1 MSEDNRHILQAAEE
15 KLESLSAEIGRLH
28 NELDR
33 YSKAL
38 VKSERERDRLSHEM
52 LEICGTSEPK
62 SMEIAQRALRKEA
75 DKQ

>member
-33 YSKAL
+33 YSKAAVHNEKLAQTFRLAL
-38 VKSERERDRLSHEM
+38 VKITSTGDNEQARIARE
-52 LEICGTSEPK
+52 
-62 SMEIAQRALRKEA
+62 ALDDGRV
-75 DKQ
+75 